1 MQFSNTPL
9 DPREPTRTPDITSI
23 TPELIEHQRDLARE
37 LGLLKVESVYKP
49 LTERSSNYRIGA
61 SDVLSITIW
70 DHPELIAPN
79 LTYTIGPSGAAL
91 PTVSGSSSPLA
102 GFSVS
107 ADGYIQMPYAGRVKV
122 ADLTEGEA
130 QQLVVKRLAPYI
142 RNPQVTL
149 RVAAF
154 LSKRVYVGGEVK
166 SPGVA
171 AITNVPMNLPAA
183 IGAAGGVLD
192 TGDESRISLSRNGKL
207 YELNFPQMVADGVNP
222 AKIILHDDDLV
233 RVLPRENYKVMV
245 TGEVLQPKPVL
256 MRNNGK
262 LSLSEALG
270 EASSVRPDTAAPNA
284 IYVIR
289 ATHDPAKPEVY
300 QLNAKSPVAMSLAE
314 DFQLKAKDVVYVDTT
329 GLVRWNRVISL
340 ISPTA
345 NSVYIGERIGS
356 Y

>member
-1 MQFSNTPL
+1 MQFSKTAL
-9 DPREPTRTPDITSI
+9 DPREPNRTPEITSI
-23 TPELIEHQRDLARE
+23 TPELIENQREDAKQYE
-37 LGLLKVESVYKP
+37 LSKIDNVYKP
-49 LTERSSNYRIGA
+49 LIERPSNYRIGA
-61 SDVLSITIW
+61 NDVLSITIW

-91 PTVSGSSSPLA
+91 PTASGSSAPLA

-107 ADGYIQMPYAGRVKV
+107 ADGYIQMPYAGQIKV
-122 ADLTEGEA
+122 LGLTENEA
-130 QQLVVKRLAPYI
+130 QQQVVKRLTPYI

-149 RVAAF
+149 RVGAF
-154 LSKRVYVGGEVK
+154 LSKRVYVGGAVK

-192 TGDESRISLSRNGKL
+192 TGDESRISLSRSGKL
-207 YELNFPQMVADGVNP
+207 YELNLPQMVADGVNP
-222 AKIILHDDDLV
+222 AKIVLHDDDLV

-270 EASSVRPDTAAPNA
+270 EANSVRPDTAAPNS

-289 ATHDPAKPEVY
+289 ATVDPANPEVY

-345 NSVYIGERIGS
+345 NSVYLGERIGS

>member
-1 MQFSNTPL
+1 MQFSKTAL
-9 DPREPTRTPDITSI
+9 DPREPTRTPEITSI
-23 TPELIEHQRDLARE
+23 TPELIESQRESARQLE
-37 LGLLKVESVYKP
+37 LSKVESVYKP
-49 LTERSSNYRIGA
+49 LSEKSGNYRIGA
-61 SDVLSITIW
+61 NDVLSVTIW

-91 PTVSGSSSPLA
+91 PTVSGSSAPLA

-107 ADGYIQMPYAGRVKV
+107 ADGYIQMPYAGQIKV
-122 ADLTEGEA
+122 LGLTENEA
-130 QQLVVKRLAPYI
+130 QQLVVKRLTPYI

-149 RVAAF
+149 RVGAF
-154 LSKRVYVGGEVK
+154 LSKRIYVGGEVK

-192 TGDESRISLSRNGKL
+192 TGDESRIFLSRNGKS
-207 YELNFPQMVADGVNP
+207 YELDLPQMVADGVNP

-233 RVLPRENYKVMV
+233 RVLPRENYKIMV

-270 EASSVRPDTAAPNA
+270 EANSVRPDTAAPNA

-289 ATHDPAKPEVY
+289 ATKDPAQPEVY

-345 NSVYIGERIGS
+345 NSVYLGERIGS

>member
-1 MQFSNTPL
+1 MQYRQAAL
-9 DPREPTRTPDITSI
+9 DPREPARIPDVTAI
-23 TPELIEHQRDLARE
+23 TPELIESQRAAARE
-37 LGLLKVESVYKP
+37 YEQSKVENLYQP
-49 LTERSSNYRIGA
+49 LIEKQGDYRIGVN
-61 SDVLSITIW
+61 DVLSITIW

-79 LTYTIGPSGAAL
+79 LTYTIGQSGAVL
-91 PTVSGSSSPLA
+91 PTVSGSSVPLA

-107 ADGYIQMPYAGRVKV
+107 ADGYIQLPYAGQVKV
-122 ADLTEGEA
+122 AGLTESEA
-130 QQLVVKRLAPYI
+130 QRVVVKRLIPYI

-149 RVAAF
+149 RVGAF
-154 LSKRVYVGGEVK
+154 LSKRVYIGGEVK
-166 SPGVA
+166 TPGVA

-192 TGDESRISLSRNGKL
+192 TGDESRIALSRDGKVH
-207 YELNFPQMVADGVNP
+207 ELDLPQMVADGINP

-233 RVLPRENYKVMV
+233 RILPRENYKVMV

-262 LSLSEALG
+262 LTLSEALG
-270 EASSVRPDTAAPNA
+270 EANSVRPDTAAPNA

-289 ATHDPAKPEVY
+289 ATADPAMPQVY

-314 DFQLKAKDVVYVDTT
+314 DFELRAKDVVYVDTT

-340 ISPTA
+340 IAPTA
-345 NSVYIGERIGS
+345 NSVYVGERIGS